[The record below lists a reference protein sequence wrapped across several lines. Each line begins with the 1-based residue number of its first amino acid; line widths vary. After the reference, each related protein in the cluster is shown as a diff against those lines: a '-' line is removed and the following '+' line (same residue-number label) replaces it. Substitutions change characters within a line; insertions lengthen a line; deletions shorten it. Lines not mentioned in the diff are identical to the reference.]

1 MNNGDELEDYEIGY
15 GKPPKNS
22 QFKKGISGNPSG
34 RPKKPSDFLSELMEE
49 LQSKVTLLENGKR
62 KAITRSRGINRQVV
76 NKALSGNLAAAR
88 MVKDWLRQE
97 MLAEQPQNSRSG
109 SDIDPK
115 PEHLTDEELLMV
127 IQGTHPKYSI
137 TKCPNCSNS
146 LK

>member
-1 MNNGDELEDYEIGY
+1 MSNGDKPEDYKIGY
-15 GKPPKNS
+15 GKPPKGG
-22 QFKKGISGNPSG
+22 QFKKGVSGNPSG

-97 MLAEQPQNSRSG
+97 MLAEQPQNSRN
-109 SDIDPK
+109 K
-115 PEHLTDEELLMV
+115 PDRKPVDMTDEELLMV
-127 IQGTHPKYSI
+127 IQGIHPEYSI

-146 LK
+146 PK